1 MSGPC
6 FSIDLPNE
14 VPAYDHNDGTVSV
27 HSINTSLYNVLSAI
41 CESANIRL
49 IMEDDLSMTDSISFN
64 ELPLDQAIRRLV
76 GNKGLLI
83 IYQIPESD
91 NIGKIKEIR
100 VYNNPVITQA
110 EETISSHIQEKI
122 EWINYLATQAK
133 DEALAELER
142 MLLIKENNLTIT
154 RHVIDTLS
162 NITDDRISS
171 ILAKGLSD
179 NRPQVRNNIVHALG
193 QQDDLNSSLILA
205 QVLYGDPDKTT
216 RLQAIEQLG
225 LYNSPTAKVFLLPM
239 LKDKDM
245 DIQVEAEFF
254 LDSFKAL
261 PPN

>member
-1 MSGPC
+1 
-6 FSIDLPNE
+6 
-14 VPAYDHNDGTVSV
+14 
-27 HSINTSLYNVLSAI
+27 
-41 CESANIRL
+41 
-49 IMEDDLSMTDSISFN
+49 MEGNLSMKDSISFN
-64 ELPLDQAIRRLV
+64 KLPLSQAIRHLV
-76 GNKGLLI
+76 GTKSFI
-83 IYQIPESD
+83 MIYESSD
-91 NIGKIKEIR
+91 SENNGKIKEIR
-100 VYNNPVITQA
+100 IYNSPIVTQTK
-110 EETISSHIQEKI
+110 EPISPAIQEKI

-142 MLLIKENNLTIT
+142 MLLIKENDLTIT

-171 ILAKGLSD
+171 ILAQGLSD

-216 RLQAIEQLG
+216 LLQAIEQLG